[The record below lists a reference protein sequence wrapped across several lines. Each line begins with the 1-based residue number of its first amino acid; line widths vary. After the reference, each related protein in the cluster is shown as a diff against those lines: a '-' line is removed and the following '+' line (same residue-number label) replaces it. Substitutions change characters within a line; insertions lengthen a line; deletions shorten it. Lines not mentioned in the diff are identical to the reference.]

1 MTVTERRENPSRAD
15 VIVHPPATCIFRQ
28 KGPYLRRHVD
38 INEGLMTPSRIV
50 YAIAAFLFTAQAA
63 HAANIV
69 QTAQSAGTFKTLL
82 AAAQAAG
89 LVNALSGGGPITVFA
104 PDDAAFAKLP
114 KGTVASLL
122 KPENKDKLKAILTYH
137 VVPGAV
143 AAADVPTRATKVAT
157 LNGEKL
163 VVRRRGSAV
172 HVGGARVTAADIKAD
187 NGVIHV
193 INKVLLPK

>member
-1 MTVTERRENPSRAD
+1 
-15 VIVHPPATCIFRQ
+15 VIVRPPATCIFWQ
-28 KGPYLRRHVD
+28 KGPYLWRHED
-38 INEGLMTPSRIV
+38 INEELMTPSRIGF
-50 YAIAAFLFTAQAA
+50 AIAAFLFTAQAA

-89 LVNALSGGGPITVFA
+89 LVNALSGSGPITVFA